1 MNHAIK
7 VVLLLLIASVSAF
20 ATGCPREEAVPVR
33 TVSGKPSLVLTI
45 YHHGNGRESEESG
58 LVCAL
63 WSDGLLYFPLGE
75 HQLFY
80 QSHSERLA
88 AFRKYLDEGAG
99 IHAARAVYAVPD
111 AQWTSMRFVSKDAI
125 IVADWDEELR
135 PNWGANTIASDEYRA
150 FVAAWYDTRVRLV
163 SLGWEIE
170 NSMSEEERTRRIE
183 QAENWR
189 P

>member
-1 MNHAIK
+1 MNHGMKCAIA
-7 VVLLLLIASVSAF
+7 LLIASVCVF
-20 ATGCPREEAVPVR
+20 ATGCPPEEAAPVR

-45 YHHGNGRESEESG
+45 FRYGNEAEESR

-80 QSHSERLA
+80 QSNSERLA

-99 IHAARAVYAVPD
+99 IHTARAGYAVPD
-111 AQWTSMRFVSKDAI
+111 AQWTSMQFVSKDTI

-135 PNWGANTIASDEYRA
+135 PNWGANINASDEYRA

-163 SLGWEIE
+163 SLGWSIE
-170 NSMSEEERTRRIE
+170 NSMSEEERARRIE
-183 QAENWR
+183 QAGNWR